1 VKIQAK
7 LPFFRGRFRIK
18 KYFSGMMKK
27 TIWASFVV
35 FLAIVFFS
43 FTSKKENKQKVLK
56 TIIVDAG
63 HGLMPN
69 GQHNGAKGTY
79 SYEDDICLSISR
91 ILVSQLNEEL
101 PDIKIVETRTDENI
115 VTLHRRAE
123 IANENH
129 GDLFI
134 SIHCNAMPPDR
145 HSERIGTKVVTVY
158 VGKGAKRK
166 KVTKKVPEYRYWT
179 TPNPR
184 KGTETYI
191 WGAHKNE
198 DKEVAVRENAPMME
212 EENYKENYGDIDPN
226 SPEFIALALLKTK
239 QFFKRSATLAGFVE
253 DEFVKAGRTSS
264 GQQQRQV
271 GIWVLQATAMPSV
284 LVETGFLTNRE
295 EEDYLNSIGGQ
306 QEISNCITNAVK
318 NYISWLEQHQ
328 QSSNSSTQNNKGSET
343 KNSETFLN
351 MVDAREKSL

>member
-1 VKIQAK
+1 MLNKAIVVA
-7 LPFFRGRFRIK
+7 FFTLFICAL
-18 KYFSGMMKK
+18 F
-27 TIWASFVV
+27 SFV
-35 FLAIVFFS
+35 
-43 FTSKKENKQKVLK
+43 TKKDSGTKVLK
-56 TIIVDAG
+56 TIVVDAG
-63 HGLMPN
+63 HGLMPDGN
-69 GQHNGAKGTY
+69 HNGAKGSY
-79 SYEDDICLSISR
+79 SYEDDLCLAIAKE
-91 ILVSQLNEEL
+91 LVLQLNEAL
-101 PDIKIVETRTDENI
+101 PDLQIVETRTDQNI

-145 HSERIGTKVVTVY
+145 HSVRTGSKTVTAY

-166 KVTKKVPEYRYWT
+166 KVTRKVPVYRYWT
-179 TPNPR
+179 TPNLR

-198 DKEVAVRENAPMME
+198 DKEVAVRENAPMLE
-212 EENYKENYGDIDPN
+212 EEDYKENYGDIDPN

-239 QFFKRSATLAGFVE
+239 QYFRRSATLAGFVE

-284 LVETGFLTNRE
+284 LVETGFLTNPE
-295 EEDYLNSIGGQ
+295 EEDYLNSKEGQ
-306 QEISNCITNAVK
+306 QEIAKCITEAVK
-318 NYISWLEQHQ
+318 NYVGWLQQHQ
-328 QSSNSSTQNNKGSET
+328 QSLNSSTQNSNRSASGNEQA
-343 KNSETFLN
+343 FLDMIDSKERN
-351 MVDAREKSL
+351 GF

>member
-1 VKIQAK
+1 
-7 LPFFRGRFRIK
+7 
-18 KYFSGMMKK
+18 MMKK
-27 TIWASFVV
+27 TILVILFISFTIA
-35 FLAIVFFS
+35 LFS
-43 FTSKKENKQKVLK
+43 FMPNRENKQKVLR

-69 GQHNGAKGTY
+69 GKHNGAKGTY
-79 SYEDDICLSISR
+79 SYEDDICLSISKE
-91 ILVSQLNEEL
+91 LVSQLHVAL
-101 PDIKIVETRTDENI
+101 PDVNIVETRTDENI
-115 VTLHRRAE
+115 VELHRRAE

-134 SIHCNAMPPDR
+134 SIHCNAMPPTQ
-145 HSERIGTKVVTVY
+145 HSERIGTRTATYY
-158 VGKGAKRK
+158 VGKGKNRK
-166 KVTKKVPEYRYWT
+166 KVTKKVPVYRHWS

-191 WGAHKNE
+191 WGAHKND
-198 DKEVAVRENAPMME
+198 DKEVAVRENAPIME

-226 SPEFIALALLKTK
+226 SPEFIALALVKTK

-284 LVETGFLTNRE
+284 LVETGFLTNKE
-295 EEDYLNSIGGQ
+295 EEDYLNSEEGQ
-306 QEISNCITNAVK
+306 QEIAQCITGAVK
-318 NYISWLEQHQ
+318 KYIGWLGQ
-328 QSSNSSTQNNKGSET
+328 QQQTINGNTQNNGPSSAKDASAFLDMIALKE
-343 KNSETFLN
+343 KNIF
-351 MVDAREKSL
+351 